1 MIEYYHGF
9 KLTTQRGH
17 IVVTDPSG
25 DFYESADDMG
35 EAITDI
41 DAELTLDDMRDTTT
55 VLHPI
60 RR

>member
-1 MIEYYHGF
+1 MISYYHGY

-17 IVVTDPSG
+17 IVVSDPSG
-25 DFYESADDMG
+25 DFYESADDMS

-41 DAELTLDDMRDTTT
+41 DAELTLDDMRDTPT

>member
-1 MIEYYHGF
+1 MINYYRGF

-25 DFYESADDMG
+25 DFYESADDLS

-41 DAELTLDDMRDTTT
+41 DAELTLDDMRDTPQ